1 MDTIIKLDKNYKIV
15 TPSQGDNIFW
25 VYKDDL
31 NEKIERI
38 LKLKEAGK
46 IDNKIAKQLIKLS
59 IAKYLEKDIELSV
72 ENLFQEPQ
80 NDKTA
85 KVLYRSNTCH
95 INCSRC
101 RIIYQT

>member
-46 IDNKIAKQLIKLS
+46 IDNKMTKQQ
-59 IAKYLEKDIELSV
+59 KYFI
-72 ENLFQEPQ
+72 
-80 NDKTA
+80 
-85 KVLYRSNTCH
+85 
-95 INCSRC
+95 
-101 RIIYQT
+101 